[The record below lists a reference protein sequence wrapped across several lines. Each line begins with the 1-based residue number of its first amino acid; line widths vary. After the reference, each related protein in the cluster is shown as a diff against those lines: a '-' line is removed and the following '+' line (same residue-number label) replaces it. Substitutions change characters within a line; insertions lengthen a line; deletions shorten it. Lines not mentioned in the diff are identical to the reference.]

1 MVLLGISPADT
12 SNGYENTK
20 KLGDVVGKL
29 AKRLADFKYLHNL

>member
-1 MVLLGISPADT
+1 MGLLGIFPEDT
-12 SNGYENTK
+12 LNGYENTK